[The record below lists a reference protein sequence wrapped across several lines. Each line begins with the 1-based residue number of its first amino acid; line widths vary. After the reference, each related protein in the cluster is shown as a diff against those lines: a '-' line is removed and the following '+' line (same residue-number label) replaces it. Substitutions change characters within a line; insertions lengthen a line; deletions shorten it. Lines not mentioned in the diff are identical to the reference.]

1 MPLDTAPDAPEEHP
15 PEAPRVPI
23 YATGPPLRIDPES
36 VQLTFLT
43 LAGADRLVEPEE
55 TEEEEH
61 PGLEIRTPLG
71 VKIPA
76 FEGPLDLLLYLIRRD
91 KVDIYD
97 IPIGEITERYLGM
110 LGLMQI
116 LDLEVA
122 GEFLVMAATL
132 MRVKA
137 RMLLPSW
144 PDDEEDEEDPR
155 ADLVRQLLEY
165 RQFKE
170 AARSFKS
177 REETRRQQFQRGFMP
192 RFEDDSPP
200 ALAPISHF
208 ALIEVMKEVLARVGE
223 EFFYEVELEDVTL
236 EEKMELV
243 TAELEEKG
251 RILFVDLLARTP
263 RRIHVV
269 VTFMAILELARLNR
283 IAIAQEGAFAE
294 IWVYPFV
301 SAEETPAA
309 VEPAATGDTVAEEPG
324 PIVRPSGKERE
335 DFDGTK

>member
-1 MPLDTAPDAPEEHP
+1 MPLDSPPGAPEESP
-15 PEAPRVPI
+15 PEAPREPI
-23 YATGPPLRIDPES
+23 YATGPPLRIDPAS

-43 LAGADRLVEPEE
+43 LEGSERLVETEE
-55 TEEEEH
+55 EEGEEEH

-71 VKIPA
+71 VKIPV

-97 IPIGEITERYLGM
+97 IPIGVITEQYLEM

-137 RMLLPSW
+137 RMLLPTW
-144 PDDEEDEEDPR
+144 PEDEEDEEDPR

-170 AARSFKS
+170 AAQSFKQ
-177 REETRRQQFQRGFMP
+177 REEARRDLFQRGFVP
-192 RFEDDSPP
+192 TFEDDTPP
-200 ALAPISHF
+200 ELAPISHF
-208 ALIEVMKEVLARVGE
+208 ALIEVMKQVLARVGE

-243 TAELEEKG
+243 TAELAEKG
-251 RILFVDLLARTP
+251 RVLFVDLIARTP

-269 VTFMAILELARLNR
+269 VTFMAILELARVRRL
-283 IAIAQEGAFAE
+283 AIAQEGPFAE
-294 IWVYPFV
+294 IWVYPIPP
-301 SAEETPAA
+301 AEGPVATERP
-309 VEPAATGDTVAEEPG
+309 VEE
-324 PIVRPSGKERE
+324 KES
-335 DFDGTK
+335 DGTP

>member
-1 MPLDTAPDAPEEHP
+1 MPLDTAPGAPEESP
-15 PEAPRVPI
+15 PEAEGPKEPI
-23 YATGPPLRIDPES
+23 YATGPPLKIDPAS

-43 LAGADRLVEPEE
+43 LEGADRLVE
-55 TEEEEH
+55 TEEGEEGDEEH

-71 VKIPA
+71 VKIPV

-91 KVDIYD
+91 KIDIYN
-97 IPIGEITERYLGM
+97 IPIGAITEQYLGM

-137 RMLLPSW
+137 RMLLPTW
-144 PDDEEDEEDPR
+144 PEDEEDEEDPR

-170 AARSFKS
+170 AAQAFKN
-177 REETRRQQFQRGFMP
+177 REEERRDLYRRGFVP
-192 RFEDDSPP
+192 RFEDDTPP
-200 ALAPISHF
+200 ELAPISHF
-208 ALIEVMKEVLARVGE
+208 ALIEIMKEVLARVGE

-243 TAELEEKG
+243 TAELAEKG
-251 RILFVDLLARTP
+251 RVLFVDLVSRTP

-269 VTFMAILELARLNR
+269 VTFMALLELARLRR
-283 IAIAQEGAFAE
+283 IAVAQEGPFSE
-294 IWVYPFV
+294 IWVYP
-301 SAEETPAA
+301 
-309 VEPAATGDTVAEEPG
+309 VEPGQEPAPAGTAPAGEGEEPH
-324 PIVRPSGKERE
+324 
-335 DFDGTK
+335 GTA